1 MRAAIPLALLL
12 AGCSSAPMGRGG
24 GIVSTNPCADALLV
38 ALVPPSRIAAIS
50 HYSTDPGASS
60 IPLSVAR
67 QFRTTAGTAEEVIAL
82 RPSLVVTS
90 SFTPATTRAAYA
102 RAGLKTLV
110 LDSPTTVA
118 ESKAQVMRVANAVG
132 AIGQGRA
139 LVSGIEQ
146 AMHAAT
152 PPDGRMP
159 AALLFIGGD
168 VANGPGTLLDALM
181 RQAGFRNA
189 ATDYGLAYSATISTE
204 RLVVD
209 PPALMLSPDTAAR
222 QAVRRARVIGTRTR
236 QAVFPRRL
244 INCGGPAIIPA
255 LARLSALRRERGS

>member
-1 MRAAIPLALLL
+1 MRRAILLALLL
-12 AGCSSAPMGRGG
+12 AGCTSAPIQPGG

-50 HYSTDPGASS
+50 HYSVDPGASS

-67 QFRTTAGTAEEVIAL
+67 RFRTTAGTAEEVIAL
-82 RPSLVVTS
+82 RPDLVVTS

-110 LDSPTTVA
+110 LGSPTTVA
-118 ESKAQVMRVANAVG
+118 DSEAQVMLVANAVG
-132 AIGQGRA
+132 AANRGKA
-139 LVSGIEQ
+139 LVSGIEH
-146 AMHAAT
+146 AMRSAT
-152 PPDGRMP
+152 PPDARTP

-181 RQAGFRNA
+181 RRAGFHNA
-189 ATDYGLAYSATISTE
+189 AIGYGLSYSSTISTE
-204 RLVVD
+204 RLVID
-209 PPALMLSPDTAAR
+209 PPAIMLSPDPAAR
-222 QAVRRARVIGTRTR
+222 QVVRRVRVIGARTQ
-236 QAVFPRRL
+236 QAAFPRNL

-255 LARLSALRRERGS
+255 LARLSALRREMGS